1 MILKFA
7 SYAAVEKI
15 LSETASEAVKKANA
29 ATDALKSA
37 AEAVRYHSE
46 KLKKAMEDADV
57 SCRKRFAKNFEKYL
71 SPLSLTSNHE
81 CLMFIA
87 CRQMKVIVDTMLCAT

>member
-1 MILKFA
+1 MPTSGFKKGIKINA

-29 ATDALKSA
+29 AIDALKTA
-37 AEAVRYHSE
+37 AEAVRHHSE

-57 SCRKRFAKNFEKYL
+57 SCRSCFTKSLENNI
-71 SPLSLTSNHE
+71 SPSSSTSNY
-81 CLMFIA
+81 
-87 CRQMKVIVDTMLCAT
+87 

>member
-1 MILKFA
+1 MPTSVSGNGIKINA

-29 ATDALKSA
+29 AVDALKTA
-37 AEAVRYHSE
+37 AEAVRRHSE

-57 SCRKRFAKNFEKYL
+57 SCQNCFAKYLGNNL
-71 SPLSLTSNHE
+71 SPSLSTCNYE
-81 CLMFIA
+81 YQMFNTGSRA
-87 CRQMKVIVDTMLCAT
+87 SPN